1 LGKAKSSIQRTKS
14 ETKLIKR
21 KALKESIDEF
31 LDYPYQKTDFSK
43 LIEAINSN
51 NVIFQHFG
59 IIGLRKLVPLL
70 VVLNI
75 LRFFK

>member
-31 LDYPYQKTDFSK
+31 LDYPYQKTDFSR
-43 LIEAINSN
+43 LVEAINSN

-59 IIGLRKLVPLL
+59 IIGLRKLVPL
-70 VVLNI
+70 
-75 LRFFK
+75 FGSS